1 MQNSLEVCTSTFNN
15 GPCCCSVAKSHP
27 TLWPHRLQYARAPCP
42 PLSPGVH
49 SSSCPLS
56 QWCYVTISSSAALFS
71 FCLQSSQHQGLFQ
84 WVSSYCQVAKVLEL
98 QLQHGPANEY
108 LGLISFR
115 IDWLHLLAVQGTLKS
130 VLQHQKIISS
140 SVLGLLHGSTLISSH
155 DYWKIYSFDY
165 TDFD

>member
-1 MQNSLEVCTSTFNN
+1 MSDSLWFHGLQHTRLFCT
-15 GPCCCSVAKSHP
+15 
-27 TLWPHRLQYARAPCP
+27 
-42 PLSPGVH
+42 PLSPGGCLN
-49 SSSCPLS
+49 SGPLS
-56 QWCYVTISSSAALFS
+56 LWCYVTISSSAALFS

-84 WVSSYCQVAKVLEL
+84 WVGSYCQVAKVLEL

-115 IDWLHLLAVQGTLKS
+115 IDGLHLLTVQGTLKS

-155 DYWKIYSFDY
+155 DYWKNYSFDY
-165 TDFD
+165 TDSDWQSDVSAF